1 MPLTELFDETLDIN
15 ATENYELSLTA
26 AYDGLSFTILDTL
39 RNKFV
44 LIRSLE
50 PDEGKSFNAGK
61 ISDILDDDDFL
72 PRKYKKIVIQTPSR
86 KSTIVPA
93 ALYDP
98 GKKDKYFDF
107 NHTSDPG
114 QVILANRIGDPDS
127 YVVFQVPAAL
137 SEVLSRHYPGITL
150 FHHTRPLLWYASRRA
165 RNAGG
170 TYVQV
175 HIERDF
181 FTLVIFGDDSL
192 KFCNSFVFRN
202 VSDIMYYVLNVF
214 RKMNISQ
221 EETIRFSGRTGIY
234 DDITSGFSAYVRN
247 ISFCEPY
254 GNHSFSYVF
263 NETGLQRHLNLFNA
277 LSCES

>member
-1 MPLTELFDETLDIN
+1 MPFTELFDETLDIN

-26 AYDGLSFTILDTL
+26 ACDGLSFTILDTL

-44 LIRSLE
+44 LIRSFE
-50 PDEGKSFNAGK
+50 PEEGRNFNAEK
-61 ISDILDDDDFL
+61 ISGIIGDDDFL
-72 PRKYKKIVIQTPSR
+72 ARKYKKLVIQTPSL

-98 GKKDKYFDF
+98 GKKDRYFSF
-107 NHTSDPG
+107 NHTTEPG
-114 QVILANRIGDPDS
+114 QVILANKINDPES

-137 SEVLSRHYPGITL
+137 SEVINNHYPGITII
-150 FHHTRPLLWYASRRA
+150 HHTRPLLWYAARRA
-165 RNAGG
+165 RSAGG

-181 FTLVIFGDDSL
+181 FTLVVFGNDVM
-192 KFCNSFVFRN
+192 KFCNSFVYRN

-221 EETIRFSGRTGIY
+221 EESISFSGRTGIY

-254 GNHSFSYVF
+254 GNYSFSYVF
-263 NETGLQRHLNLFNA
+263 NETGLQRYLNLFSA
-277 LSCES
+277 LSCE